1 MGSLKHNL
9 NVAKLGRLDYGFSP
23 WCLGFSALCRY
34 WRFVVDE
41 VHFVG
46 VFYLVPALIGQLLVI
61 FSTLELKPSSEIG
74 TWLITE

>member
-9 NVAKLGRLDYGFSP
+9 NVTKLGRLDHGFSP
-23 WCLGFSALCRY
+23 WCLGFSALCHY

-41 VHFVG
+41 VHLVR

-61 FSTLELKPSSEIG
+61 SSTLELKPSSVSG